1 MSFFI
6 FFLYLGFHTESP
18 SCIHLIQN
26 LPWDVQ
32 SLTQHSIP
40 PIAGASG
47 APQLPP
53 TPPEASLTCSLRP
66 RSLSFTLTV
75 QGGPELP
82 SLRFQS
88 VPIPAFPV
96 PFPGLFAPWHLP
108 LSNLSVLFAWI
119 FPCLSPCGNINSL
132 RAGTWSC
139 FVHSKSP
146 MAWRVP
152 HKKWALSTDV
162 LNKCINL
169 LKPLPTW

>member
-6 FFLYLGFHTESP
+6 LFLYRGCHKESP
-18 SCIHLIQN
+18 SCIHLTQN
-26 LPWDVQ
+26 LSWDVQ
-32 SLTQHSIP
+32 GLTQHPLP

-96 PFPGLFAPWHLP
+96 PFPGLFVPQHLP
-108 LSNLSVLFAWI
+108 LSNLSMLLAWI
-119 FPCLSPCGNINSL
+119 FPCLLPCGNINSL
-132 RAGTWSC
+132 RAGTLSC
-139 FVHSKSP
+139 SVHSKSP
-146 MAWRVP
+146 VA
-152 HKKWALSTDV
+152 
-162 LNKCINL
+162 
-169 LKPLPTW
+169 